1 MTPPTEDGASAP
13 PAPPHASLQMDPE
26 EMRALGREVV
36 DLLVARWS
44 DLPAAAAWRGGTR
57 EELEALLGEPP
68 PEEGR
73 PPRAVLARAVRDVL
87 EVAGRVDHPRFFA
100 FVPSAPTWP
109 GVLADFLAAG
119 FNVFQGTWLE
129 SAGPS
134 QVELVVLEW
143 IRGWIGFPE
152 GAGGLFTSGG
162 SAANLDAVVALREAA
177 DNPPRP
183 SFYMGDQAHSALIRA
198 ARIAGVPAEGI
209 RVLPSDDAFRL
220 RLDALARAVEE
231 DRAAGRTPVAVL
243 ANGGA
248 TNTGTVDPLEA
259 LADFCRA
266 EGVRLHVDAA
276 YGGFSVLTTEGREA
290 FRGLE
295 RADSVALDAHKWLF
309 QPFEAGCLL
318 VRDVRMLERAF
329 HTRPEY
335 LQDVEL
341 GTAQVNFADRGLQLT
356 RSFRALKVWMTVQVF
371 GMEAIREGVRNGI
384 LLARRAG
391 EHIRAS
397 PLMELRSPPSLGV
410 VCFRVRPP
418 EGGATEEELEE
429 LNRRVQDRV
438 VASGVAM
445 TSSTRLKGSFA
456 LRLCI
461 LSHATAWEDVR
472 ATLEAMEATAEEFL
486 GG

>member
-1 MTPPTEDGASAP
+1 
-13 PAPPHASLQMDPE
+13 
-26 EMRALGREVV
+26 
-36 DLLVARWS
+36 
-44 DLPAAAAWRGGTR
+44 
-57 EELEALLGEPP
+57 
-68 PEEGR
+68 
-73 PPRAVLARAVRDVL
+73 
-87 EVAGRVDHPRFFA
+87 
-100 FVPSAPTWP
+100 
-109 GVLADFLAAG
+109 
-119 FNVFQGTWLE
+119 
-129 SAGPS
+129 
-134 QVELVVLEW
+134 VELVVLEW

>member
-1 MTPPTEDGASAP
+1 MTPSTEDDP
-13 PAPPHASLQMDPE
+13 RPAPTRSRASLEMTED

-36 DLLVARWS
+36 DILVERWTGLH
-44 DLPAAAAWRGGTR
+44 DAPAWRGATR
-57 EELEALLGEPP
+57 EALEPLLREDP
-68 PEEGR
+68 PEQGR
-73 PPRAVLARAVRDVL
+73 PPRAVLERAVGDVL

-134 QVELVVLEW
+134 QVELVVLDW
-143 IRGWIGFPE
+143 MRTWVGYPE

-162 SAANLDAVVALREAA
+162 SAANLDAVVALREHAG
-177 DNPPRP
+177 NPARP
-183 SFYMGDQAHSALIRA
+183 SLYMSDQAHSALVRA
-198 ARIAGVPAEGI
+198 ARIAGIPREGI
-209 RVLPSDDAFRL
+209 RVLPSDDGFRV

-231 DRAAGRTPVAVL
+231 DRAAGRTPLAVL

-248 TNTGTVDPLEA
+248 TNTGTVDPLER
-259 LADFCRA
+259 LADLCGE
-266 EGVRLHVDAA
+266 EGLWLHVDAA
-276 YGGFSVLTTEGREA
+276 YGGFAVLTPEGKEA

-318 VRDVRMLERAF
+318 VRDVRTLERAF

-335 LQDVEL
+335 LQDVDL

-356 RSFRALKVWMTVQVF
+356 RSFRALKVWMTVQTF
-371 GMEAIREGVRNGI
+371 GMEAVREGVRNGI
-384 LLARRAG
+384 LLARRAA

-397 PLMELRSPPSLGV
+397 PLLELLSPPSLGV

-418 EGGATEEELEE
+418 GGEMDEDGLEE
-429 LNRRVQDRV
+429 LSRRVQDRV
-438 VASGVAM
+438 VESGVAM
-445 TSSTRLKGSFA
+445 TSSTRLGDTFA

-461 LSHATAWEDVR
+461 LSHASTWEDVA
-472 ATLEAMEATAEEFL
+472 ATLEAMESAAGEL
-486 GG
+486 LRG